1 MEEFSDDSGRKPAN
15 LLFPLPE
22 WQETTKVTDLPAIAL
37 SSVNGAKVEARET
50 DKALKKILA
59 KIGT

>member
-50 DKALKKILA
+50 ENPLNRILEEL
-59 KIGT
+59 GV